1 MLNEVP
7 PSSHGINL
15 QYRVDGGLFDLARFR
30 AKSKTSTI
38 TAHELQFSDDNATP
52 AQPFDDLCRIATIY
66 NVSYQHFGME
76 VNTDKTKVH
85 IQPPPGQTLS
95 RTNDGINGE
104 HLGKVDYFPVLA
116 AFSQKLQRVQRTLAI
131 AWKLHTVHMGALVTG
146 SSTTMRYPSAPKS
159 WFSGPPFFLPF
170 SMSVKLGPCT
180 VVISNALTAS
190 NRENYDNCSTL
201 DGSCDFQ
208 TMKSTSVLGCLVW
221 KPLSSAGR
229 DISYG
234 WTPSD
239 SLESCSTTNLMNFIE
254 GIRAHGGPK
263 LRYKDLL
270 KCFLKQAGI
279 NPQSWEQLA
288 NDRSAWR
295 RKTRDG
301 VESFET
307 ARKQQDEDRR
317 KWRHEKLNQT
327 RPTPSIPCDHFPRLF
342 HHRLG
347 LQSHI
352 SHRHQPQV
360 AKSW

>member
-170 SMSVKLGPCT
+170 SVCET
-180 VVISNALTAS
+180 W
-190 NRENYDNCSTL
+190 TL
-201 DGSCDFQ
+201 YR
-208 TMKSTSVLGCLVW
+208 
-221 KPLSSAGR
+221 R
-229 DISYG
+229 DIKRL
-234 WTPSD
+234 D
-239 SLESCSTTNLMNFIE
+239 SFQQ
-254 GIRAHGGPK
+254 RK
-263 LRYKDLL
+263 LRQLL
-270 KCFLKQAGI
+270 NTRWELRLSNNEIHKRARLPSVEATILRWAGHI
-279 NPQSWEQLA
+279 VRMDPFRQPRIMLYDEL
-288 NDRSAWR
+288 DELHWR
-295 RKTRDG
+295 NK
-301 VESFET
+301 SP
-307 ARKQQDEDRR
+307 
-317 KWRHEKLNQT
+317 WRTKAAL
-327 RPTPSIPCDHFPRLF
+327 
-342 HHRLG
+342 
-347 LQSHI
+347 
-352 SHRHQPQV
+352 
-360 AKSW
+360 